1 MSNSLCYSDCDCTCT
16 ECSQWWLR
24 VLFPEEEQ
32 EEQEEQAPD
41 DYYDWRDD
49 GGDDDDDL
57 WVPKTRQEAINYV
70 VSNEHGAWMI
80 DALMARR

>member
-1 MSNSLCYSDCDCTCT
+1 MSNSLCYSDCTCT

-49 GGDDDDDL
+49 GGDDDL
-57 WVPKTRQEAINYV
+57 WVPKTRQDAINYV

>member
-1 MSNSLCYSDCDCTCT
+1 MSNSLCYSDCTCT

-24 VLFPEEEQ
+24 VLFPEEE
-32 EEQEEQAPD
+32 EEQAPD

-49 GGDDDDDL
+49 GGDDDL
-57 WVPKTRQEAINYV
+57 WVPKTRQDAINYV